1 MVMVLA
7 EEKPR
12 IYIEHRPRADQTHS
26 GFILLYGVH
35 YLVFYPEMN
44 FFFFVSIISDICTA
58 PLTVEN
64 ERILKCLV
72 SQHAIT
78 SFPLRP
84 PPSHP

>member
-44 FFFFVSIISDICTA
+44 FFFLSQLYPISV
-58 PLTVEN
+58 PHRL
-64 ERILKCLV
+64 L
-72 SQHAIT
+72 
-78 SFPLRP
+78 
-84 PPSHP
+84 